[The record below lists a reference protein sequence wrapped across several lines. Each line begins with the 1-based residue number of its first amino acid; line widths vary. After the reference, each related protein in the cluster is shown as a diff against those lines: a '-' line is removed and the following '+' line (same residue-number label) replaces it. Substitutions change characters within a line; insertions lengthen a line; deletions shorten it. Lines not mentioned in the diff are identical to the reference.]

1 MWRCKLC
8 GYTKFE
14 VERRKINRD
23 FDNKKNTFNINDIKS
38 SVMCSNCY
46 NWGKYIEDIA
56 TWEDENEYRLK

>member
-14 VERRKINRD
+14 MERRKINRD
-23 FDNKKNTFNINDIKS
+23 FDNKKNTININDIKS